1 MTQLRERAEKLEY
14 DDVAIPHAD
23 EPLGQAT
30 VFPIVQQEERERERE
45 RHNRSQQQSE
55 EHCLK
60 IRHRLTRPRG
70 PSTRPS
76 G

>member
-1 MTQLRERAEKLEY
+1 MTQLSERAEKLEY

-30 VFPIVQQEERERERE
+30 VFPIVQQEERERER
-45 RHNRSQQQSE
+45 HNRSQQQSE

-70 PSTRPS
+70 LSTRPS

>member
-30 VFPIVQQEERERERE
+30 VFPIVQQEEKKERE
-45 RHNRSQQQSE
+45 
-55 EHCLK
+55 
-60 IRHRLTRPRG
+60 
-70 PSTRPS
+70 S
-76 G
+76 GTIGVNNKAKNIASKYVIV

>member
-30 VFPIVQQEERERERE
+30 VFPIVQQEERERE
-45 RHNRSQQQSE
+45 
-55 EHCLK
+55 
-60 IRHRLTRPRG
+60 
-70 PSTRPS
+70 S
-76 G
+76 GTIGVNNKAKNIASKDVIV

>member
-30 VFPIVQQEERERERE
+30 VLPIVQQEERERERAA
-45 RHNRSQQQSE
+45 Q
-55 EHCLK
+55 
-60 IRHRLTRPRG
+60 
-70 PSTRPS
+70 
-76 G
+76 

>member
-45 RHNRSQQQSE
+45 RAAQ
-55 EHCLK
+55 
-60 IRHRLTRPRG
+60 
-70 PSTRPS
+70 
-76 G
+76 